1 MPNQTILE
9 QVRTPLATALS
20 SVAGN
25 VYSFVPETVIP
36 PAVVVVPDS
45 PYLEFETISK
55 SNIRAKVN
63 MTITVA
69 VAYNSN
75 PASLDNIEQ
84 LVISVLAVIP
94 AGYIVS
100 SVERPTV
107 TQVGASTYVGNAAV
121 QSAVYTVS
129 VEVFQARL
137 AGGGQIEGVDFTAT
151 PFRMGRSLFNKCV
164 GLLGSYMDT
173 ESMCQ

>member
-20 SVAGN
+20 TVAGN
-25 VYSFVPETVIP
+25 VYAWVPESIIP
-36 PAVVVVPDS
+36 PAIVCVPDS

-55 SNIRAKVN
+55 TNIRAKIN

-84 LVISVLAVIP
+84 LIISVLAVIP
-94 AGYIVS
+94 VGYIVS

-107 TQVGASTYVGNAAV
+107 SQVGASTLLIADVRVSTY
-121 QSAVYTVS
+121 YTQTV
-129 VEVFQARL
+129 
-137 AGGGQIEGVDFTAT
+137 
-151 PFRMGRSLFNKCV
+151 
-164 GLLGSYMDT
+164 
-173 ESMCQ
+173 

>member
-9 QVRTPLATALS
+9 QVRTPLATALAG
-20 SVAGN
+20 VAGN
-25 VYSFVPETVIP
+25 IYSFVPETVIP

-55 SNIRAKVN
+55 SNIRAKIN

-84 LVISVLAVIP
+84 LIISVLAVIP
-94 AGYIVS
+94 VGYIVS

-107 TQVGASTYVGNAAV
+107 SQVGASTLLIADVRVSTY
-121 QSAVYTVS
+121 YTQTV
-129 VEVFQARL
+129 
-137 AGGGQIEGVDFTAT
+137 
-151 PFRMGRSLFNKCV
+151 
-164 GLLGSYMDT
+164 
-173 ESMCQ
+173 

>member
-1 MPNQTILE
+1 MPNETILE
-9 QVRTPLATALS
+9 QIRTPLATALS

-63 MTITVA
+63 FTISVA

-94 AGYIVS
+94 NGYIVG

-107 TQVGASTYVGNAAV
+107 TQVGASTLLIADVRVSTY
-121 QSAVYTVS
+121 YT
-129 VEVFQARL
+129 RT
-137 AGGGQIEGVDFTAT
+137 I
-151 PFRMGRSLFNKCV
+151 
-164 GLLGSYMDT
+164 
-173 ESMCQ
+173 

>member
-9 QVRTPLATALS
+9 QIRTPLATALS

-55 SNIRAKVN
+55 SNIRAKIN
-63 MTITVA
+63 FTISVA

-94 AGYIVS
+94 NGYIVG

-107 TQVGASTYVGNAAV
+107 TQVGASTLLIADVRVSTY
-121 QSAVYTVS
+121 YT
-129 VEVFQARL
+129 RT
-137 AGGGQIEGVDFTAT
+137 I
-151 PFRMGRSLFNKCV
+151 
-164 GLLGSYMDT
+164 
-173 ESMCQ
+173 

>member
-1 MPNQTILE
+1 MANQTILE
-9 QVRTPLATALS
+9 QIRTPLATALS

-55 SNIRAKVN
+55 SNIRAKIN
-63 MTITVA
+63 FTISVA

-94 AGYIVS
+94 NGYIVG

-107 TQVGASTYVGNAAV
+107 TQVGASTLLIADVRVSTY
-121 QSAVYTVS
+121 YT
-129 VEVFQARL
+129 RT
-137 AGGGQIEGVDFTAT
+137 I
-151 PFRMGRSLFNKCV
+151 
-164 GLLGSYMDT
+164 
-173 ESMCQ
+173 

>member
-1 MPNQTILE
+1 MADQTILE
-9 QVRTPLATALS
+9 QIRTPLATALS

-63 MTITVA
+63 FTISVA

-84 LVISVLAVIP
+84 LIISVLAVIP
-94 AGYIVS
+94 GGYIVS

-107 TQVGASTYVGNAAV
+107 TTVGASTLLIADVRVSTY
-121 QSAVYTVS
+121 YTRTV
-129 VEVFQARL
+129 
-137 AGGGQIEGVDFTAT
+137 
-151 PFRMGRSLFNKCV
+151 
-164 GLLGSYMDT
+164 
-173 ESMCQ
+173 

>member
-63 MTITVA
+63 FTISVA

-94 AGYIVS
+94 NGYIVS

-107 TQVGASTYVGNAAV
+107 TTVGASTLLIADVRVSTY
-121 QSAVYTVS
+121 YT
-129 VEVFQARL
+129 RT
-137 AGGGQIEGVDFTAT
+137 I
-151 PFRMGRSLFNKCV
+151 
-164 GLLGSYMDT
+164 
-173 ESMCQ
+173 

>member
-1 MPNQTILE
+1 MANQTILE

-55 SNIRAKVN
+55 SNIRAKIN
-63 MTITVA
+63 FTISVA

-94 AGYIVS
+94 NGYIVG

-107 TQVGASTYVGNAAV
+107 TQVGASTLLIADVRVSTY
-121 QSAVYTVS
+121 YT
-129 VEVFQARL
+129 RT
-137 AGGGQIEGVDFTAT
+137 I
-151 PFRMGRSLFNKCV
+151 
-164 GLLGSYMDT
+164 
-173 ESMCQ
+173 

>member
-1 MPNQTILE
+1 MPNETIL
-9 QVRTPLATALS
+9 QQIRTPLATALS

-25 VYSFVPETVIP
+25 VYGYVPETVIP

-55 SNIRAKVN
+55 TNIRAKIN
-63 MTITVA
+63 FTISVA

-94 AGYIVS
+94 NGYIVS

-107 TQVGASTYVGNAAV
+107 TTVGALTLLIADVRVSTY
-121 QSAVYTVS
+121 YT
-129 VEVFQARL
+129 RT
-137 AGGGQIEGVDFTAT
+137 I
-151 PFRMGRSLFNKCV
+151 
-164 GLLGSYMDT
+164 
-173 ESMCQ
+173 